1 MRYLP
6 ALVVAALFGATAQ
19 AQDYTRYQ
27 GAWKGPFLFSVV
39 QPDIGVQGAPAV
51 HPGAIQID
59 PDGTVRGSV
68 PEAACTMAGSSTDFV
83 SPANASLDLTLSG
96 CSDTRFNGHF
106 SGRLINNPILKYG
119 SLRLSSMHSLD
130 AGTAQLS
137 AIIHH

>member
-6 ALVVAALFGATAQ
+6 ALVVAALFGTTAQ
-19 AQDYTRYQ
+19 AQDYTHYR
-27 GAWKGPFLFSVV
+27 GAWQGPFLFSVV
-39 QPDIGVQGAPAV
+39 QPDVGTQGAPVV

-68 PEAACTMAGSSTDFV
+68 PEAACTMAGSSADFV

-96 CSDTRFNGHF
+96 CRDARFNGHF

-119 SLRLSSMHSLD
+119 SLRLSSMRSLD

-137 AIIHH
+137 AIIRH